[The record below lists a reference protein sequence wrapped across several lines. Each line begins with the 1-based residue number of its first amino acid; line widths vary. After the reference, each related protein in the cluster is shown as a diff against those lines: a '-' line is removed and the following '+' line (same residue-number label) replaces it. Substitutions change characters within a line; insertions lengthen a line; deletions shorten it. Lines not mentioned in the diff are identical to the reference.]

1 MKRMQNIASKLLACG
16 LALSVFALASSL
28 SAANSGQG
36 SAKVIDI
43 KGAARYS
50 TGNNVW
56 QALHVGDVLKP
67 GTLIQ
72 TAAHSQVDFVLGEQA
87 GAVRAATGTLK
98 LKADSSKSSKGAG
111 QQDAV
116 RMMENTLLAIDKL
129 LITKTGADVVKETE
143 LDLRTG
149 RIEGSVKKLT
159 GASKYEVKIPNGVA
173 GIRGTVFSISASGIL
188 SVWSGSI
195 VLAIVGPDG
204 SITTKLL
211 NEGEQ
216 YDPSTGLIGP
226 NTQPKPEF
234 VYEVLGTPTFTDKDH
249 TIIFIAPDVGLKN
262 GYGFE

>member
-28 SAANSGQG
+28 SAATSGQG

-72 TAAHSQVDFVLGEQA
+72 TASHSSVDIILGETG
-87 GAVRAATGTLK
+87 GALRAATGTLK
-98 LKADSSKSSKGAG
+98 LKSGSSKGAA

-116 RMMENTLLAIDKL
+116 RMRENTLLAIDKL
-129 LITKTGADVVKETE
+129 LITRTGADVVKETE

-159 GASKYEVKIPNGVA
+159 GGSKYEVKIPNGVA
-173 GIRGTVFSISASGIL
+173 GIRGTVFSISSSGIL

-195 VLAIVGPDG
+195 VLAIVAPDG
-204 SITTKLL
+204 SITTKLV

-216 YDPSTGLIGP
+216 YDPATGLVSP
-226 NTQPKPEF
+226 NTQPMPMF
-234 VYEVLGTPTFTDKDH
+234 VYETPKTETTVYTTTDH
-249 TIIFIAPDVGLKN
+249 TIYFISPTTGADEPQ
-262 GYGFE
+262 